1 MTFMF
6 YNRILVS
13 LALVVWAGSG
23 VGQPVHAAVEDA
35 ERFAKQMLDYVG
47 VVPLSCPDDA
57 KQRYAD
63 RVVVCAVYG
72 GHFSAWKSE
81 WQFHL
86 ERHNV
91 EGESKPGSSWTL
103 SKGRYTK
110 DFIIEDHEV
119 RVSFDKTTHLV
130 VMAYVVEGDES
141 APAAGPALVGLDPG
155 APPPPRMA
163 GFGGV
168 GTPKLIEESRV
179 EPEYPIEAQEFRV
192 EGKVALQVVVYK
204 DGSVGP
210 ITVLSQRPD
219 DRGFAE
225 AAAIAVQ
232 EWLYEPATFEG
243 QPVDVTLPVYIDFEL
258 SED

>member
-1 MTFMF
+1 MPRTH
-6 YNRILVS
+6 RLLVLALLASLLPGLVS
-13 LALVVWAGSG
+13 TAG
-23 VGQPVHAAVEDA
+23 AAVEDA

-47 VVPLSCPDDA
+47 VVPLSCPDEV
-57 KQRYAD
+57 KQRYPD

-72 GHFSAWKSE
+72 GHFSSWKSE

-91 EGESKPGSSWTL
+91 EGEPKPGSSWTL
-103 SKGRYTK
+103 SKGLYTR
-110 DFIIEDHEV
+110 DFIIEDLEL
-119 RVSFDKTTHLV
+119 RVSFNKTTHLV
-130 VMAYVVEGDES
+130 VMAYVVEGEED
-141 APAAGPALVGLDPG
+141 AVPAEGPTLAGLDPG

-168 GTPKLIEESRV
+168 SAPTLIEESRV
-179 EPEYPIEAQEFRV
+179 EPEYPVEAREFRV

-204 DGSVGP
+204 DGSIGP

-232 EWLYEPATFEG
+232 EWRYEPALFEG
-243 QPVDVTLPVYIDFEL
+243 QPVDVTLPVYVDFKL
-258 SED
+258 SEE